1 MDEDLLYGDIE
12 STGKDVEIQRL
23 QEQLEAEKKRNEA
36 LTTEVGQL
44 QGQIQALVADRAQ
57 LETNMLTF
65 YNTAKLELKR
75 KDAEIAD
82 MRGSRNSAK

>member
-12 STGKDVEIQRL
+12 SAGKDVEIQRL